1 MGIRLEKFLAERG
14 ICSRRLAKQY
24 VVDGRVKINGKQVFI
39 PGRHIDQERDL
50 IRFNGRIVSEK
61 PTPIYLMLNKPEG
74 YITSVL
80 DQYNRPT
87 VMDLVDMIRERV
99 YPVGRLDLNTEGLLI
114 FTNDGNFSHQI
125 LHPSNKIK
133 KTYLVWVDGSPSQ
146 KSVQQLREGI
156 RILSGKTA
164 PAIVHRIGPHR
175 GNTHFKLILYEGKKR
190 QIRRMFEAI
199 GHKVLYLKRVRIG
212 NLSLGNLPIGK
223 YRYLKQKEVASFQK
237 QSGLVCENV

>member
-114 FTNDGNFSHQI
+114 FTNDGNFSHRI

-133 KTYLVWVDGSPSQ
+133 KIYLVWVDGSPSQ

-156 RILSGKTA
+156 QILSGKTA
-164 PAIVHRIGPHR
+164 PAIVHRIGRHR

-199 GHKVLYLKRVRIG
+199 GYKVLSLKRVRIG

>member
-39 PGRHIDQERDL
+39 PGRHVDQDKDL
-50 IRFNGRIVSEK
+50 IQFDGRVVCEK
-61 PTPIYLMLNKPEG
+61 PIQIYLMLNKPEG

-87 VMDLVDMIRERV
+87 VMDLIDIGQERV

-114 FTNDGNFSHQI
+114 LTNDGNFSHKI

-133 KTYLVWVDGSPSQ
+133 KTYLVWVDGSPSP
-146 KSVQQLREGI
+146 KSVQYLRDGI
-156 RILSGKTA
+156 RIL
-164 PAIVHRIGPHR
+164 
-175 GNTHFKLILYEGKKR
+175 
-190 QIRRMFEAI
+190 RRLDTKFSTLNVC
-199 GHKVLYLKRVRIG
+199 G
-212 NLSLGNLPIGK
+212 LGTCL
-223 YRYLKQKEVASFQK
+223 
-237 QSGLVCENV
+237 